1 MQAFF
6 KLNLNVCGYWLIQS
20 NRVLLAKLIF
30 VEMVNK
36 LPASY
41 GGVPAFTVST
51 QYKLS

>member
-20 NRVLLAKLIF
+20 SRVFLAKLIF
-30 VEMVNK
+30 AEMVKK
-36 LPASY
+36 LPLLW
-41 GGVPAFTVST
+41 GVPAFTVST